1 MSFFHKPAIY
11 IKLLQADSNSDLE
24 KRSQN
29 ETESGLGD
37 ETIQA
42 NPPSSDQP
50 PNQPANKEKRRKKSK
65 SKKSKPNVPDLS
77 ADHST
82 DVAAAPSEV
91 AVSATSETATSE
103 ASEATVGPDRPDSM
117 RHRKKTVVIA
127 GDSIVKNIVGAKMSG
142 NDSKHYFIVKP
153 FPGTTISDMEDF
165 VKPLS
170 RRSPDKMVLH
180 VGTND
185 LRSCTPRFIADSIVN
200 LVTQV
205 KEDSPNTTIGV
216 SAILVRNDN
225 DDLVFKALQANIILK
240 EYCLRNE
247 IPFLNN
253 SNINVKHLNYKGLH
267 LNKEGTSALQQNLL
281 GFVNTIS
288 D

>member
-1 MSFFHKPAIY
+1 M
-11 IKLLQADSNSDLE
+11 
-24 KRSQN
+24 
-29 ETESGLGD
+29 
-37 ETIQA
+37 
-42 NPPSSDQP
+42 
-50 PNQPANKEKRRKKSK
+50 
-65 SKKSKPNVPDLS
+65 PDLT
-77 ADHST
+77 ADHSA

-91 AVSATSETATSE
+91 AVSATSETPTSD
-103 ASEATVGPDRPDSM
+103 ASEATVGSDRPDST
-117 RHRKKTVVIA
+117 RHRKKTVAIA

-153 FPGTTISDMEDF
+153 FPGATISDMEDF

-170 RRSPDKMVLH
+170 RRSSDKMILH

-185 LRSCTPRFIADSIVN
+185 LRSCTPRVIADSIVN

-205 KEDSPNTTIGV
+205 KEDWPNTTIGV

-225 DDLVFKALQANIILK
+225 DDLAFKALQANIILK

-267 LNKEGTSALQQNLL
+267 LNKEGTSVLQQNLL

>member
-1 MSFFHKPAIY
+1 
-11 IKLLQADSNSDLE
+11 
-24 KRSQN
+24 
-29 ETESGLGD
+29 
-37 ETIQA
+37 
-42 NPPSSDQP
+42 
-50 PNQPANKEKRRKKSK
+50 
-65 SKKSKPNVPDLS
+65 VPDL
-77 ADHST
+77 
-82 DVAAAPSEV
+82 
-91 AVSATSETATSE
+91 TAGT
-103 ASEATVGPDRPDSM
+103 TVGSDTPDST
-117 RHRKKTVVIA
+117 RHRKKTVFIA
-127 GDSIVKNIVGAKMSG
+127 GDSIVKNTVGARMSG
-142 NDSKHYFIVKP
+142 NDSNHYFIVKP
-153 FPGTTISDMEDF
+153 FPGATISDMEDF

-170 RRSPDKMVLH
+170 RRSSDKMILH

-185 LRSCTPRFIADSIVN
+185 LRSCTPRVIADSIVN

-205 KEDSPNTTIGV
+205 KEDSPNTTIGI

-225 DDLVFKALQANIILK
+225 NDLAFKALQANITLK

-267 LNKEGTSALQQNLL
+267 LNKEGTSVLQQNLL

>member
-1 MSFFHKPAIY
+1 M
-11 IKLLQADSNSDLE
+11 
-24 KRSQN
+24 
-29 ETESGLGD
+29 
-37 ETIQA
+37 
-42 NPPSSDQP
+42 
-50 PNQPANKEKRRKKSK
+50 
-65 SKKSKPNVPDLS
+65 PDLT
-77 ADHST
+77 ADHSA

-91 AVSATSETATSE
+91 AVSTTPETATSA
-103 ASEATVGPDRPDSM
+103 ASEATVGPDKPDSM
-117 RHRKKTVVIA
+117 RHRKKIA

-153 FPGTTISDMEDF
+153 FPGVTISDMEDF

-170 RRSPDKMVLH
+170 RRSPDKTVLH

-185 LRSCTPRFIADSIVN
+185 LRNCTTRVIADSIVN
-200 LVTQV
+200 LVTPV

-216 SAILVRNDN
+216 PAILVRHDYND
-225 DDLVFKALQANIILK
+225 LAFKALQANIILK

-267 LNKEGTSALQQNLL
+267 LNKEGTSVLQQNLL